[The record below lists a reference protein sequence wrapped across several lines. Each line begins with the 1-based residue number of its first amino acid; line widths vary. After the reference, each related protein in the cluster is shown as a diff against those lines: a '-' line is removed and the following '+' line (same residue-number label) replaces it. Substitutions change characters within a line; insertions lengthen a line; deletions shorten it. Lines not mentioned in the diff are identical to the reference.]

1 MGDFLMSTNMEVS
14 SSYYHTG
21 TPKKIQGSRSVISN
35 CTTGYGRKSACVYAW
50 ATTTRGHGDP
60 RAVTEHEQERRAGKD
75 GVWALGGPYRSAR
88 LPVRGPP
95 ATRGY
100 RQKSTVDDRLREK
113 WGRLREKKGKRRRG
127 KEKKRSE
134 EENLAPI
141 LARAPSSPSPAVRQR
156 DVAHGSPTP
165 VVARIRARR
174 WNISPRG

>member
-1 MGDFLMSTNMEVS
+1 M
-14 SSYYHTG
+14 
-21 TPKKIQGSRSVISN
+21 
-35 CTTGYGRKSACVYAW
+35 
-50 ATTTRGHGDP
+50 
-60 RAVTEHEQERRAGKD
+60 
-75 GVWALGGPYRSAR
+75 GGPYRSAR

-95 ATRGY
+95 AIGGY

-156 DVAHGSPTP
+156 DVAH
-165 VVARIRARR
+165 IRARR
-174 WNISPRG
+174 WNISPRGEKDRGNVAPFF